1 MSALTLLVHT
11 YRANPDH
18 TCYMLRSTFG
28 TLKICWNLPN
38 TTLLL
43 YIRTDAVYDYRIFI
57 LTFI

>member
-11 YRANPDH
+11 YQANPDH
-18 TCYMLRSTFG
+18 TCYMLCNTFG
-28 TLKICWNLPN
+28 ILKICRNLPN

-43 YIRTDAVYDYRIFI
+43 YIRTDAVYDYGIFI